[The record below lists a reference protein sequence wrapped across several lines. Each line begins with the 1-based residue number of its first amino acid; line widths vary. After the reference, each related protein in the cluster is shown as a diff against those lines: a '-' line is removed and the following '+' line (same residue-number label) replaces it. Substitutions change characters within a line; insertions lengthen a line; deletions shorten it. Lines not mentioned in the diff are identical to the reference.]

1 MYKHSASEVV
11 MVKPAGFQ
19 FNAETAVNNAY
30 QSNDGADVES
40 VQEKALREFEAV
52 VEALEKRGV
61 KVNVLEDTLDPATPD
76 SIFPN
81 NWFSTHEGGT
91 MVVYPMF
98 ADNRQMEIA
107 KFRDQV
113 EKIAEES
120 AKDETFFKVL
130 DYSKNAAKGK
140 VLEGTGSMVI
150 DRKNKVAY
158 CALSPRADKEL
169 FLQFCEDTGHK
180 PVYFVAEQ
188 DGVVIYHTN
197 ILMGIG
203 EKNALIC
210 LESIEEGKREEVRKS
225 LEEGGNNVIE
235 LSLEQI
241 KNSLGNTLELKGS
254 DGKNFI
260 AMSQKACDMLTEEQ
274 RKQIEAETEIVAIDI
289 STIEFYGGGS
299 VRCMIAEVF

>member
-98 ADNRQMEIA
+98 ADNRQMEIT

-235 LSLEQI
+235 LSLVQI